1 MRSLHVVLM
10 VLVPASAGADDK
22 DDANE
27 SVATGMFLPFTSSPS
42 ETTHTAKTFGMY
54 DGARDSASLTT
65 NVQAQLSEKIQVT
78 GEIVLDDGNTQPAIG
93 VQYDLL
99 HHQQDG
105 LDLQVAGGIDGN
117 GFNQVPAVFARGAVG
132 AFYRETFVMG
142 LVGFELGTERS
153 EAASTFGVAAMRD
166 IGDQLYMGF
175 DSRLT
180 FDLERDDMEPEGEA
194 SWEIQAGPLV
204 TYPIGRFAL
213 TAGFGMSAREER
225 NAMTSDLGAYGSLG
239 AGAVF

>member
-1 MRSLHVVLM
+1 MHVVFCLLM
-10 VLVPASAGADDK
+10 PAIAVANEK

-27 SVATGMFLPFTSSPS
+27 SVRTGMFLPFTASPS
-42 ETTHTAKTFGMY
+42 ETTHTAKTFGEY

-65 NVQAQLSEKIQVT
+65 SVQARLSEKLQLQ
-78 GEIVLDDGNTQPAIG
+78 GEIVLDDGAAIG
-93 VQYDLL
+93 ALYDLL
-99 HHQQDG
+99 DHRRDG
-105 LDLQVAGGIDGN
+105 FGLQVAGGIDAN
-117 GFNQVPAVFARGAVG
+117 GFNQVPALYARGVVG

-153 EAASTFGVAAMRD
+153 EAASTFGVAGMRD
-166 IGDQLYMGF
+166 IGGQLYMGF
-175 DSRLT
+175 DSHLT

-204 TYPIGRFAL
+204 SYPIGRFAV
-213 TAGFGMSAREER
+213 TAGFGMSAREAR
-225 NAMTSDLGAYGSLG
+225 NAMTSDVGAYGSLG